1 MAQTILITGVGKRVG
16 LYLATHLTNEGYQVI
31 GTYRTLRP
39 ELQQLEALGVQLYSC
54 DFYQPEQ
61 TEQLIANIKQSY
73 PSLRAIIHNASDWLP
88 DTDHANPLATIE
100 QMMRIHASTP
110 YAINQ
115 ALTPLLHNN
124 ASSFADIIHITD
136 YVVDKGSKKHAAYA
150 ASKAALH
157 SLTLSFAA
165 KLAPKIKVNSI
176 APAMLMF
183 NLDDDDHYKQK
194 ALKKALIQQE
204 GGEAEAL
211 KAVKYLLDS
220 QYMTGQSLKIDGG
233 RHLV

>member
-61 TEQLIANIKQSY
+61 TELLIANIKQSY

-124 ASSFADIIHITD
+124 ASPFADIIHITD

-183 NLDDDDHYKQK
+183 NLDDDVHYKQK

>member
-1 MAQTILITGVGKRVG
+1 MTQTILITGVGKRVG

-39 ELQQLEALGVQLYSC
+39 ELQQLEALGVQLYCC
-54 DFYQPEQ
+54 DFYQSEQ

-73 PSLRAIIHNASDWLP
+73 SSLRAIIHNASDWLP
-88 DTDHANPLATIE
+88 DADDANPLATIE

-115 ALTPLLHNN
+115 ALTPLLHHN
-124 ASSFADIIHITD
+124 ASPFADIIHITD

-183 NLDDDDHYKQK
+183 NLDDDDNYKQK